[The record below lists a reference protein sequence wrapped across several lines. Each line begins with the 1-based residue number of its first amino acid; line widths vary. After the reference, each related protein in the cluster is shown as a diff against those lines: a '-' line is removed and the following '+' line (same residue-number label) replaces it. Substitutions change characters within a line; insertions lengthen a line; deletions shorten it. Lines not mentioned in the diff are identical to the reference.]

1 MLQHLSMMLLYCTQ
15 LYLFGQRD
23 VIKSKL
29 LMSVHYFHC
38 GFIFWLFSPLI
49 CFSFLKVLET
59 ARSNKWNVT
68 AVSAARQ
75 VRRRRSVPDG
85 LGHVVGRVS
94 WQRVVEVPDEVIS
107 VLFSQSHEGPAHHDE
122 LHLVHAV
129 TELLQLQ
136 THNTNTHEAFFTI
149 SLAVIESKV
158 KSSKVN

>member
-75 VRRRRSVPDG
+75 VRRRCSVPDG

-107 VLFSQSHEGPAHHDE
+107 VLFSQSHEGPTHHDE

-136 THNTNTHEAFFTI
+136 THNTNTHEAFYNLWRCNLAIFRHFTGC
-149 SLAVIESKV
+149 
-158 KSSKVN
+158 

>member
-75 VRRRRSVPDG
+75 VRRRCSVPDG

-107 VLFSQSHEGPAHHDE
+107 VLLGQSHEGPAHHDE

-129 TELLQLQ
+129 TELLQLHITQ
-136 THNTNTHEAFFTI
+136 HKHTHEAFYNLWRCNLAIFRHFTGC
-149 SLAVIESKV
+149 
-158 KSSKVN
+158 

>member
-75 VRRRRSVPDG
+75 VRRRCSVPDG

-136 THNTNTHEAFFTI
+136 THNTNTHEAFYNLWRCNLAIFRHFTGC
-149 SLAVIESKV
+149 
-158 KSSKVN
+158 